1 MNPMPDGGP
10 GAAVTLYGFW
20 RSLATFRV
28 RAALNLKGV
37 PYEER
42 MVDLLQGD
50 QLREPFHSINPQ
62 HVLPVLEHGGQRL
75 TQSLPIIEYIDET
88 WTQDPLLPADAAS
101 RARVRALAQITAS
114 DAHPLV
120 VPRVRNLLESDFG
133 IDEAGRMRW
142 ARHWL
147 DEGSAAIEAA
157 LAAGP
162 SGRYA
167 HGDRVTIADLALVS
181 HVIGARL
188 FGSNLSR
195 APLLEALANRCL
207 ALDAFARAHPLKQPG
222 APACPETPAAG
233 A

>member
-1 MNPMPDGGP
+1 MPDNGAS
-10 GAAVTLYGFW
+10 AAVTLYGFW

-37 PYEER
+37 RYEER

-62 HVLPVLEHGGQRL
+62 HVLPVLEHGALRL
-75 TQSLPIIEYIDET
+75 TQSLPIVEYIDET
-88 WTQDPLLPADAAS
+88 WTPDPLLPADAAGK
-101 RARVRALAQITAS
+101 ARVRALAQITAS

-120 VPRVRNLLESDFG
+120 VPRVRSFLESDFG
-133 IDEAGRMRW
+133 IDETGRMRW
-142 ARHWL
+142 AHHWL

-162 SGRYA
+162 SGPYA

-188 FGSNLSR
+188 FGSDLSR
-195 APLLEALANRCL
+195 APRLEALADRCL
-207 ALDAFARAHPLKQPG
+207 KLDAFARAHPLKQPG
-222 APACPETPAAG
+222 APS
-233 A
+233 

>member
-1 MNPMPDGGP
+1 MPDN
-10 GAAVTLYGFW
+10 GASTAVTLYGFW

-37 PYEER
+37 RYEER

-88 WTQDPLLPADAAS
+88 WTQDPLLPADAAG
-101 RARVRALAQITAS
+101 RARVRALAHITAS

-120 VPRVRNLLESDFG
+120 VPRVRDFLG
-133 IDEAGRMRW
+133 GEFGVNEAGRMRW

-147 DEGSAAIEAA
+147 DLGSAAIEAA
-157 LAAGP
+157 LSAGP
-162 SGRYA
+162 SGPYA
-167 HGDRVTIADLALVS
+167 HGDRVSFADLALVS

-188 FGSNLSR
+188 FGSDLSR
-195 APLLEALANRCL
+195 APRLEALADRCL
-207 ALDAFARAHPLKQPG
+207 TLDAFARAHPLKQPG
-222 APACPETPAAG
+222 APS
-233 A
+233 